1 MKPRRGRGSARRP
14 GSTLW
19 LQGLAC
25 GALVALATPVA
36 ALAALLMV
44 PSLGAF
50 LLEHPA
56 SRVAARVAL
65 LCGLAAAAAPLAALW
80 QSGQGVSAA
89 VAVASDTGVLSF
101 CWAAQAAGWL
111 LAHLAPLLTRLA
123 LEWHATALA
132 ARLRGER
139 ARYEAEWG
147 IPPA

>member
-1 MKPRRGRGSARRP
+1 MKMRRGRGSAPRL

-80 QSGQGVSAA
+80 QSGQGVGAA
-89 VAVASDTGVLSF
+89 VAADGGVLSF

>member
-1 MKPRRGRGSARRP
+1 MRLGRGSARGP
-14 GSTLW
+14 GSTVW

-44 PSLGAF
+44 PSMAAF

-80 QSGQGVSAA
+80 QSSQGVGAA
-89 VAVASDTGVLSF
+89 IAAASDGGVLIG

-111 LAHLAPLLTRLA
+111 LTHLAPLLTRLA
-123 LEWHATALA
+123 LDMYARTVA
-132 ARLRGER
+132 ARLRAER
-139 ARYEAEWG
+139 AHYEAEWG
-147 IPPA
+147 IPPAGS